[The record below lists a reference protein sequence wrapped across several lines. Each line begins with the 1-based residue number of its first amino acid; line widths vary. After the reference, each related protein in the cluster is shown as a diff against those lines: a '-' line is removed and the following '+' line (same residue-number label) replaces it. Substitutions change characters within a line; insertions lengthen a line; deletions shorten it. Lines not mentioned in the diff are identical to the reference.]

1 MEETKHSSVEV
12 HIRKNGPAVIIGKVL
27 VYDSD
32 GNSISTERLSLCR
45 CGLSQEM
52 PQCDGSHKGQPPF
65 EKG

>member
-12 HIRKNGPAVIIGKVL
+12 HIRKNGPAVLIGKML

-32 GNSISTERLSLCR
+32 GNSISRERLSLCR

-52 PQCDGSHKGQPPF
+52 PTCDGSHKGQPPF
-65 EKG
+65 ENG

>member
-12 HIRKNGPAVIIGKVL
+12 HIRKNGPAVIMGKVL

-45 CGLSQEM
+45 CGLSQRNAS
-52 PQCDGSHKGQPPF
+52 CDGSHKGQPPF
-65 EKG
+65 ENG